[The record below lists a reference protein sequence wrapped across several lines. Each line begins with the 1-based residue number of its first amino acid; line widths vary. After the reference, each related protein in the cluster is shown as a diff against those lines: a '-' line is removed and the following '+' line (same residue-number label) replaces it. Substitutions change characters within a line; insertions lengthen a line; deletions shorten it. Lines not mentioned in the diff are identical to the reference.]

1 MADIEIVDLEEFSN
15 KKAVYAKLGKYKINV
30 NDIPVGLA
38 LKINDY
44 SQSIAEK
51 GFLDAQTVIEDIVI
65 PLIQRQYKDACR
77 EDILEDFNYDQLIK
91 IFRMIMDGFYKAG
104 IDAPNEDKKKEN

>member
-1 MADIEIVDLEEFSN
+1 MDIVITDLEEFS
-15 KKAVYAKLGKYKINV
+15 KKRAVYAKLGKYKINV

-51 GFLDAQTVIEDIVI
+51 GFLDSQTVIEDIVI
-65 PLIQRQYKDACR
+65 PLIQRQDKDACR

>member
-15 KKAVYAKLGKYKINV
+15 KKAFYAKLGKYKINV

-38 LKINDY
+38 LKISDY

-51 GFLDAQTVIEDIVI
+51 GFLDSQTVIEDIVI
-65 PLIQRQYKDACR
+65 PLIQRQ
-77 EDILEDFNYDQLIK
+77 
-91 IFRMIMDGFYKAG
+91 
-104 IDAPNEDKKKEN
+104 DKNTC